1 MFQNIYLTQWFYVL
15 LSTQF
20 FLHECENSRA
30 FSIFASVCVSKQK
43 ANLFCFFYFLKER
56 QEVEFWVSCSQ
67 LYSWHLYKYRHIR
80 NSVNTYRNNG
90 LTKVWENNGRLSAS
104 LINTCFT
111 SCMSLHL
118 FPQLQWLATDVG
130 LKVISAHL
138 SYFPPLHWKCWNSSH
153 SPHAY
158 KSGSA
163 LSVF

>member
-1 MFQNIYLTQWFYVL
+1 MSHLNISSLQDSLGCPRWDQVML
-15 LSTQF
+15 LQLFT
-20 FLHECENSRA
+20 
-30 FSIFASVCVSKQK
+30 ASVLSFHSALNVCLLLPGL
-43 ANLFCFFYFLKER
+43 NLD
-56 QEVEFWVSCSQ
+56 QDT
-67 LYSWHLYKYRHIR
+67 HLFVCLSSTLFPAPSVWSITEH
-80 NSVNTYRNNG
+80 SVNTYRNNG